1 MRRRTFIAG
10 LASAAAR
17 PVVARAQ
24 QVERVRRVG
33 VLMNFAATQTDGQSF
48 VTAFIQRLRELKWVE
63 GQNLQIDLRWNAGD
77 AFLARLYA
85 AQLIGLAP
93 DVILAA
99 STTNLTAVRQATS
112 TVPIVFISITDPVAQ
127 GIVGNANHP
136 GGNLT
141 GFSSNEFSLG
151 GKWLDLLKQ
160 VAPDLNRVAVM
171 FNPDTSPQ
179 AKFYMEAIEA
189 AAPARGV
196 TAIASPVRTV
206 ADLKPAIEGI
216 GRQPNGG
223 LLLTTDSF
231 TRLHNSQ
238 IAELAARYRLPSI
251 SYVAE
256 FATKGGLM
264 SYGTTDFVRQYQQ
277 AADYVDRILKGA
289 RPGDLP
295 VQGVDR
301 YSLTINLKTAKS
313 LGLEIPAN
321 LLAVVDEVIE

>member
-1 MRRRTFIAG
+1 M
-10 LASAAAR
+10 
-17 PVVARAQ
+17 
-24 QVERVRRVG
+24 
-33 VLMNFAATQTDGQSF
+33 
-48 VTAFIQRLRELKWVE
+48 
-63 GQNLQIDLRWNAGD
+63 
-77 AFLARLYA
+77 
-85 AQLIGLAP
+85 
-93 DVILAA
+93 ILAA

-127 GIVGNANHP
+127 GKAVGNANHP

-151 GKWLDLLKQ
+151 GKWLDLPRETGRTGPQPGRRHVQSRYITASQILYGG
-160 VAPDLNRVAVM
+160 NR
-171 FNPDTSPQ
+171 S
-179 AKFYMEAIEA
+179 
-189 AAPARGV
+189 RR
-196 TAIASPVRTV
+196 ASSWRDRDRLTGSNCCRSQ
-206 ADLKPAIEGI
+206 PAIEGI

-295 VQGVDR
+295 V
-301 YSLTINLKTAKS
+301 
-313 LGLEIPAN
+313 
-321 LLAVVDEVIE
+321 